1 MVLLDGALR
10 RLPDA
15 AAAVP
20 RGMRVAA
27 QAAPGVCGAA
37 VGGVVLCAA
46 AAGCTALA
54 AETTAVAEAPAVAA
68 LPGPGD
74 PWTDL
79 HGQVAAK
86 DAGREGFAAEPQA
99 DQGID
104 LPSDFAA
111 ESLDLADALRLQF
124 VED

>member
-1 MVLLDGALR
+1 MLLDGALR

-20 RGMRVAA
+20 RGVRVAA
-27 QAAPGVCGAA
+27 QAAPGGCGAA
-37 VGGVVLCAA
+37 VGGVGLGAA
-46 AAGCTALA
+46 AAACTALA
-54 AETTAVAEAPAVAA
+54 AEPTAVAEAPAVAA

-74 PWTDL
+74 PRPDP
-79 HGQVAAK
+79 HGQVAAE
-86 DAGREGFAAEPQA
+86 DAGREGFAAEPEA
-99 DQGID
+99 DQGVD

-111 ESLDLADALRLQF
+111 ESLDLADALRFQF